1 MQMQTLPIHS
11 ARGSEQSYTSIHV
24 PPIGWYEGIGGVVV
38 GVDVDGGVVVDDIVA
53 DNNGI
58 AVAVVVV
65 VVVVGG
71 GIVVTI

>member
-38 GVDVDGGVVVDDIVA
+38 GVDVDD
-53 DNNGI
+53 NGI
-58 AVAVVVV
+58 AVVVVV